1 VLLDLAVSVLF
12 AWDVFVPALSRK
24 LGVATGSL
32 AIVFAT
38 GLAAFTVGVL
48 GGGRLADRVAPRRL
62 AAAVGAGVSLGTA
75 GVAVVSSVAALVVV
89 FGVLVG
95 GSSGVGYATAV
106 RAAGTVP
113 TRRGLAL
120 GLVVS
125 AYAAGTVAIAPAA
138 AVLLDQVGS
147 AGTFFVLAAVTAVVL
162 TTAAVLLPA
171 RAPARQP
178 SRGRRGP
185 VLSGATMRLWLAFGL
200 GSAPG
205 LAAFGHA
212 GELAGGTRA
221 GAVAVTLLSAGNL
234 TGRLVAGPLSDRIG
248 RPLALHVS
256 MAVLVVSSAVLGLA
270 GNPPMALTALAALGT
285 QYGALSTLA
294 PAATADAVPA
304 ARLGATYG
312 AVFTGWASAA
322 WWLRWQRHGRPRGW
336 AGTMSPSPSSSPP
349 HSAGSPSPSPCHDR
363 AHKGGHVRGPD
374 PRIGPGQPFSPPTT
388 PEPSPARSSTRPE
401 ASTSGLSPR

>member
-1 VLLDLAVSVLF
+1 MVRSWDNSRAMKVPAGWSRRAFGRKERRTLAGAVLLDLAVSVLF

-95 GSSGVGYATAV
+95 GSTGVGYATAV

-113 TRRGLAL
+113 TRHGLAL

-270 GNPPMALTALAALGT
+270 GNPPTALAALTALGT

-312 AVFTGWASAA
+312 AVFTGWGIGGLVAPLAAA
-322 WWLRWQRHGRPRGW
+322 WAATRLGWNHVSLVFLVPAAFGWIALALPPPRQGAQSRSRPR
-336 AGTMSPSPSSSPP
+336 T
-349 HSAGSPSPSPCHDR
+349 
-363 AHKGGHVRGPD
+363 
-374 PRIGPGQPFSPPTT
+374 
-388 PEPSPARSSTRPE
+388 
-401 ASTSGLSPR
+401 